1 MPRAKS
7 PSKKTAGTN
16 GDAGSNGHAAAPEK
30 QAPVSTLQTSSA
42 GDSSVN
48 RAKISRPSTATDSSV
63 YPSVSE
69 EQIRRR
75 AYELYT
81 QRGGQGGSHVDD
93 WYRAEAELRGHR

>member
-7 PSKKTAGTN
+7 PSKKTAGAN
-16 GDAGSNGHAAAPEK
+16 GDAGTNGTTTAAVK
-30 QAPVSTLQTSSA
+30 QTPDSTFQTSSA
-42 GDSSVN
+42 ADSSAN
-48 RAKISRPSTATDSSV
+48 RAKISRLSSTDTSV
-63 YPSVSE
+63 YSSVSE

-93 WYRAEAELRGHR
+93 WYRAEAELRSRR